1 MHPRQK
7 KLIGTFVLLFGFLA
21 YLILAITIADYL
33 PSNKILEIVY
43 FAITGILWIFPVKN
57 LLEWMNREPGA

>member
-1 MHPRQK
+1 MRPRQK
-7 KLIGTFVLLFGFLA
+7 KLIGTFILLFGFLA

-43 FAITGILWIFPVKN
+43 FAITGILWIFPVKT
-57 LLEWMNREPGA
+57 LLEWMNREPHA